1 MADEALF
8 GLLRQT
14 ADLAVVK
21 ALKTSI
27 ETDQDRLLNR
37 INPSRTPRRTVLTRG
52 DDRRLCSCGAA
63 RTVRHVVEHVVPVVR
78 RSHRVGRGAQEP

>member
-14 ADLAVVK
+14 ANPAEVE
-21 ALKTSI
+21 ALKRSI

-37 INPSRTPRRTVLTRG
+37 IHPL
-52 DDRRLCSCGAA
+52 A
-63 RTVRHVVEHVVPVVR
+63 
-78 RSHRVGRGAQEP
+78 